1 MTTSVKTVVL
11 PPILLSSSLFCLM
24 TFPLALLGSKP
35 IEIQLQKEPIFA
47 GQLKD
52 VAAPYLGFVSAISFG
67 AGVATLALTGWRRST
82 YQKHQTQQQLF
93 DLHSELKTKE
103 AQLDELKCSDS
114 RLKAEGL
121 QCFLEDAVKIPY
133 PVVADSTHQVP
144 LRAAAVTTNR
154 SVAVETSRPVAR
166 FLVILDQPT
175 LSQPIVLS
183 STTLPKAIA
192 SWAMAQTYLGFA
204 QRTSQANQSA
214 TTTSVALTPSLE
226 LPKPLKRN
234 L

>member
-1 MTTSVKTVVL
+1 M
-11 PPILLSSSLFCLM
+11 
-24 TFPLALLGSKP
+24 
-35 IEIQLQKEPIFA
+35 
-47 GQLKD
+47 
-52 VAAPYLGFVSAISFG
+52 
-67 AGVATLALTGWRRST
+67 
-82 YQKHQTQQQLF
+82 
-93 DLHSELKTKE
+93 
-103 AQLDELKCSDS
+103 KCSDS

-121 QCFLEDAVKIPY
+121 HCFLEDVVKIPY

-144 LRAAAVTTNR
+144 LTTAAVTTNR

-192 SWAMAQTYLGFA
+192 SWAMAQTFLGFA
-204 QRTSQANQSA
+204 HRTSRSDQSA
-214 TTTSVALTPSLE
+214 TTTLAALTPALE